1 VFAPESRLLIDKEIR
16 RAEAARAEG
25 NEGRARVCARRAVGV
40 ALREAMRRVGAT
52 HIPASALD
60 LLHETKNLPDL
71 SDRSRQAVERLVQ
84 KVDEGFNLPLN
95 VDLIAEARIVIAE
108 LDTTG

>member
-1 VFAPESRLLIDKEIR
+1 VFAPESRLLIVKEIQ

-40 ALREAMRRVGAT
+40 ALREAMQRVGAA

-60 LLHETKNLPDL
+60 LLRETKNLPDL

-84 KVDEGFNLPLN
+84 KVDEGFSLPLN
-95 VDLIAEARIVIAE
+95 VDLIAEARLVIAE
-108 LDTTG
+108 LDTTE